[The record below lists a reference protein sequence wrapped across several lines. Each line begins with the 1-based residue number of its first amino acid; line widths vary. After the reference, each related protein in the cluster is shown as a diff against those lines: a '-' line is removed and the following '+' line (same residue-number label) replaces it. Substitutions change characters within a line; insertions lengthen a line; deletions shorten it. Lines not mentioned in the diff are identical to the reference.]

1 MSWQVRVG
9 DLRDLCLQ
17 PVGMPFTQHV
27 CSNTFR
33 RGTWACA
40 ETHALHAGDQCQAC
54 GQTQRDRSRLC
65 SSNLSR
71 LSNHSYRSSLCSS
84 NLSRSSRPRSL
95 SSLSRP
101 CSLSSLSSLNSL
113 DSKGSEGNKGSE
125 GSKGSKGNEDSSS
138 ALSGISK
145 GFAM

>member
-1 MSWQVRVG
+1 MRVG

-17 PVGMPFTQHV
+17 LVGMPFTQHV

-71 LSNHSYRSSLCSS
+71 FSNHRCRSSLCSS
-84 NLSRSSRPRSL
+84 NLSRPSRPRNL
-95 SSLSRP
+95 SSLSRLR
-101 CSLSSLSSLNSL
+101 SLSSL

-125 GSKGSKGNEDSSS
+125 GSKGSKGNEDSNS